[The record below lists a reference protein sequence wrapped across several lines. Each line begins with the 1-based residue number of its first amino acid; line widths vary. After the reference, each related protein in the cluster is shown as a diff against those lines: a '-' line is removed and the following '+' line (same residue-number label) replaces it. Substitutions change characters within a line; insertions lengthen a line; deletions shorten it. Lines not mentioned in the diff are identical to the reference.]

1 MKKIALLAVVAA
13 LAASPAAA
21 ASKKNKP
28 DDTFAKQNA
37 NTARIL
43 RDGLPLVL
51 PTWSL
56 PVYFNMHKEDAK
68 AAPAHKHKK
77 KRKM

>member
-1 MKKIALLAVVAA
+1 MKKIAALLVIAA
-13 LAASPAAA
+13 FAASPAAA
-21 ASKKNKP
+21 AHKKKKV

-51 PTWSL
+51 PSWAL
-56 PVYFNMHKEDAK
+56 PVYFGTHMDTTQA
-68 AAPAHKHKK
+68 KK
-77 KRKM
+77 KKSKKM